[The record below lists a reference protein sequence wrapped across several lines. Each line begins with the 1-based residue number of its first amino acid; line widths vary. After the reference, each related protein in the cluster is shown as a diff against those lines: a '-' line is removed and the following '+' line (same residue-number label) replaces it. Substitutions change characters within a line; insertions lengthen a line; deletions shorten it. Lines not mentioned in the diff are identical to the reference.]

1 MSTNVEGQFVSPND
15 AKPNV
20 SGSTLWICIYQYK
33 GMETEGHLQSNELIV
48 VRADDEIE
56 ALYKYHVWLC
66 WRESR
71 VKDLY
76 YKSLSEY
83 RKSEYASGGWGFCA
97 YKIDDCN
104 EKRRDDSPMFYG
116 VYQQYCH

>member
-1 MSTNVEGQFVSPND
+1 MKNSTTENFTPTSCQTNVC
-15 AKPNV
+15 
-20 SGSTLWICIYQYK
+20 GSTLWICIYQYK
-33 GMETEGHLQSNELIV
+33 GMETEGHLQSNELMV
-48 VRADDEIE
+48 VRADDKIE

-66 WRESR
+66 WREGR
-71 VKDLY
+71 LKDIY

-97 YKIDDCN
+97 YKVDKCN
-104 EKRRDDSPMFYG
+104 EKRRDDSPMFYR